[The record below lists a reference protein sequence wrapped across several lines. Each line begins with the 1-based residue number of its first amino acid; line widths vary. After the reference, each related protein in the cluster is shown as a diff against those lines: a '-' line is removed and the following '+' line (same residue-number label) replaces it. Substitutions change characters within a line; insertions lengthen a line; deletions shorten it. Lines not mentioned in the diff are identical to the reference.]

1 MKIFTLFL
9 FMTVGVFS
17 GAKHYF
23 KEDESTITNV
33 EIERINSR
41 ITDIRNMINA
51 DRRYNSKIAFL
62 IDMKVP
68 SGKNRFFVYDLEK
81 NEVID
86 QGLVAH
92 GSGSET
98 GIKGM
103 LKFSNMPNSN
113 CTALG
118 RYSIG
123 KTYKGIFGKAYRLAG
138 LDETNNKALERAIV
152 LHAYSAVPL
161 LEQDYYISNSHGCP
175 MVNEEFFKRIQ
186 KIIDSSKTNILMD
199 IYY

>member
-1 MKIFTLFL
+1 
-9 FMTVGVFS
+9 MTVSLFTS
-17 GAKHYF
+17 SKLSF
-23 KEDESTITNV
+23 KEEEVISTM
-33 EIERINSR
+33 EMERINSR
-41 ITDIRNMINA
+41 IIDLKNMINV
-51 DRRYNSKIAFL
+51 DHKYNQKIAFL

-81 NEVID
+81 NQIID

-103 LKFSNMPNSN
+103 LRFSNLPNSN

-118 RYSIG
+118 RYAVG
-123 KTYKGIFGKAYRLAG
+123 KTYRGIFGKAYRLAG
-138 LDETNNKALERAIV
+138 LEESNNNALKRAIV
-152 LHAYSAVPL
+152 LHSYSAVPL
-161 LEQDYYISNSHGCP
+161 EEQDYYISNSHGCP
-175 MVNEEFFKRIQ
+175 MVNEQFFKRIE
-186 KIIDSSKTNILMD
+186 KIIDNSKSNILMD

>member
-1 MKIFTLFL
+1 MKLFYLVL
-9 FMTVGVFS
+9 FMTVSLFTS
-17 GAKHYF
+17 SKLSF
-23 KEDESTITNV
+23 KEEEVISTM
-33 EIERINSR
+33 EMERINSR
-41 ITDIRNMINA
+41 IIDLKNMINV
-51 DRRYNSKIAFL
+51 DHKYNQKIAFL

-81 NEVID
+81 NQIID

-103 LKFSNMPNSN
+103 LRFSNLPNSN

-118 RYSIG
+118 RYAVG
-123 KTYKGIFGKAYRLAG
+123 KTYRGIFGKAYRLAG
-138 LDETNNKALERAIV
+138 LEESNNNALKRAIV
-152 LHAYSAVPL
+152 LHSYSAVPL
-161 LEQDYYISNSHGCP
+161 EEQDYYISNSHGCP
-175 MVNEEFFKRIQ
+175 MVNEQFFKRIE
-186 KIIDSSKTNILMD
+186 KIIDNSKSNILMD

>member
-1 MKIFTLFL
+1 
-9 FMTVGVFS
+9 MTVGLFS
-17 GAKHYF
+17 GSKHFY
-23 KEDESTITNV
+23 KDESITSL

-41 ITDIRNMINA
+41 LGDIRNMVSLNHS
-51 DRRYNSKIAFL
+51 YNSKIAFL
-62 IDMKVP
+62 VDMRVP

-81 NEVID
+81 NEIID

-98 GIKGM
+98 GVNGM
-103 LKFSNMPNSN
+103 LKFSNEPNSN

-123 KTYKGIFGKAYRLAG
+123 KNYKGIFGKAYRLAG
-138 LDETNNKALERAIV
+138 LDATNNNALKRAIV
-152 LHAYSAVPL
+152 LHHYSAVPYE
-161 LEQDYYISNSHGCP
+161 EQDYYISRSHGCP
-175 MVNEEFFKRIQ
+175 MVNEQFFKRIE
-186 KIIDSSKTNILMD
+186 KIIDSSKSNIILD

>member
-1 MKIFTLFL
+1 MKLFYLFL
-9 FMTVGVFS
+9 FVTVSFFTGS
-17 GAKHYF
+17 KLSF
-23 KEDESTITNV
+23 KEENAISTI
-33 EIERINSR
+33 EMERINSR
-41 ITDIRNMINA
+41 IVNLKNMINIEHK
-51 DRRYNSKIAFL
+51 YNQKIAFL
-62 IDMKVP
+62 VDMKVP

-81 NEVID
+81 GQVID

-118 RYSIG
+118 RYAIG

-138 LDETNNKALERAIV
+138 LEESNSNALKRAIV
-152 LHAYSAVPL
+152 LHHYSAVPL
-161 LEQDYYISNSHGCP
+161 EEQDYYISNSHGCP
-175 MVNEEFFKRIQ
+175 MVNEQFFKRIE
-186 KIIDSSKTNILMD
+186 KIIDGSKSNILMD

>member
-1 MKIFTLFL
+1 MKLSYLVL
-9 FMTVGVFS
+9 FMTVSFFTGS
-17 GAKHYF
+17 KLSF
-23 KEDESTITNV
+23 KEDDAISTV
-33 EIERINSR
+33 EMERINNR
-41 ITDIRNMINA
+41 ISVIKNMINI
-51 DRRYNSKIAFL
+51 DHKYNQKIAFL

-68 SGKNRFFVYDLEK
+68 SGKNRFFIYDLEK
-81 NEVID
+81 NQVID

-118 RYSIG
+118 RYAIG
-123 KTYKGIFGKAYRLAG
+123 ATYKGIFGKAYRLSG
-138 LDETNNKALERAIV
+138 LEESNNNALKRAIV
-152 LHAYSAVPL
+152 LHHYSAVPYE
-161 LEQDYYISNSHGCP
+161 EQDYYISNSHGCP
-175 MVNEEFFKRIQ
+175 MVNEQFFKRIE
-186 KIIDSSKTNILMD
+186 KIIDSSKSNILMD

>member
-1 MKIFTLFL
+1 MKLFYLFL
-9 FMTVGVFS
+9 FVTVGFFTGS
-17 GAKHYF
+17 KNYF
-23 KEDESTITNV
+23 KSDIAISTI
-33 EIERINSR
+33 EMERINSR
-41 ITDIRNMINA
+41 IEHIRNMISI
-51 DRRYNSKIAFL
+51 DSKYNSKFAFL

-98 GIKGM
+98 GIRGM
-103 LKFSNMPNSN
+103 LKFSNIPNSN

-118 RYSIG
+118 RYCVG
-123 KTYKGIFGKAYRLAG
+123 KTYKGTFGKAYKLAG
-138 LDETNNKALERAIV
+138 LEETNSNALKRAIV
-152 LHAYSAVPL
+152 LHYYSAVPYE
-161 LEQDYYISNSHGCP
+161 EQDYYISNSHGCP
-175 MVNEEFFKRIQ
+175 MVNEQFFKRIE
-186 KIIDSSKTNILMD
+186 KIIDSSKSNIIMD

>member
-1 MKIFTLFL
+1 
-9 FMTVGVFS
+9 MTIEVLTGS
-17 GAKHYF
+17 KSYF
-23 KEDESTITNV
+23 KKDIVISSLEM
-33 EIERINSR
+33 ERINSR
-41 ITDIRNMINA
+41 IANIKNTISIDS
-51 DRRYNSKIAFL
+51 RYNSKIAFL
-62 IDMKVP
+62 VDMKVP

-98 GIKGM
+98 GIKGQ
-103 LKFSNMPNSN
+103 LKFSNAPESN

-118 RYSIG
+118 RYAIG

-138 LDETNNKALERAIV
+138 LEESNNNALKRAIV
-152 LHAYSAVPL
+152 LHYYSAVPYE
-161 LEQDYYISNSHGCP
+161 EQDYYISHSHGCP
-175 MVNEEFFKRIQ
+175 MVSEQFFKRIE
-186 KIIDSSKTNILMD
+186 KIIDSSKSNIVMD

>member
-1 MKIFTLFL
+1 MKLFYLVL
-9 FMTVGVFS
+9 FVTVSFFS
-17 GAKHYF
+17 SSKLAF
-23 KEDESTITNV
+23 KEEDDAISTI
-33 EIERINSR
+33 EMERINSR
-41 ITDIRNMINA
+41 IADIKNMISI
-51 DRRYNSKIAFL
+51 DSKYNQKIAFL

-68 SGKNRFFVYDLEK
+68 SGKNRFFVYDLQK
-81 NEVID
+81 NEVVD

-98 GIKGM
+98 GVKGI

-118 RYSIG
+118 RYSVG

-138 LDETNNKALERAIV
+138 LEETNNNALKRAIV
-152 LHAYSAVPL
+152 LHHYSTVPYD
-161 LEQDYYISNSHGCP
+161 EQDYYISNSHGCP
-175 MVNEEFFKRIQ
+175 MVNEQFFKRIE
-186 KIIDSSKTNILMD
+186 KIIDGSKSNIIMD

>member
-1 MKIFTLFL
+1 MTISFFTGSKL
-9 FMTVGVFS
+9 S
-17 GAKHYF
+17 F
-23 KEDESTITNV
+23 KEEETISTI
-33 EIERINSR
+33 EMERINSR
-41 ITDIRNMINA
+41 IAVIKDMIITDHK
-51 DRRYNSKIAFL
+51 YNQKIVFL

-68 SGKNRFFVYDLEK
+68 SGKNRFFVYDLQK
-81 NEVID
+81 DEVVD

-98 GIKGM
+98 GIKGI
-103 LKFSNMPNSN
+103 LKFSNVQNSN

-138 LDETNNKALERAIV
+138 LEETNNNALKRAIV
-152 LHAYSAVPL
+152 LHYYSAVPAE
-161 LEQDYYISNSHGCP
+161 EQNYYISRSKGCP
-175 MVNEEFFKRIQ
+175 MVSEQFFKRIE
-186 KIIDSSKTNILMD
+186 KIIDSSKSNIILD

>member
-1 MKIFTLFL
+1 MKIFYLFL
-9 FMTVGVFS
+9 FVTVGFLTGS
-17 GAKHYF
+17 KLSF
-23 KEDESTITNV
+23 KEDDAISTI
-33 EIERINSR
+33 EMERINSR
-41 ITDIRNMINA
+41 IIDLKNMINI
-51 DRRYNSKIAFL
+51 DHKYNQKIAFL

-81 NEVID
+81 NVIID

-118 RYSIG
+118 RYAVG

-138 LDETNNKALERAIV
+138 LEESNNNALKRAIV
-152 LHAYSAVPL
+152 LHSYSAVPL
-161 LEQDYYISNSHGCP
+161 EEQDYYISNSHGCP
-175 MVNEEFFKRIQ
+175 MVNEQFFKRIE
-186 KIIDSSKTNILMD
+186 KIIDGSKSNILMD

>member
-1 MKIFTLFL
+1 MKIFYLFL
-9 FMTVGVFS
+9 FVTVGFLTGS
-17 GAKHYF
+17 KLSF
-23 KEDESTITNV
+23 KEDVAISTI
-33 EIERINSR
+33 EMERINSR
-41 ITDIRNMINA
+41 IIDLKNMINI
-51 DRRYNSKIAFL
+51 DHKYNQKIAFL

-81 NEVID
+81 NVIID

-118 RYSIG
+118 RYAVG

-138 LDETNNKALERAIV
+138 LEESNNNALKRAIV
-152 LHAYSAVPL
+152 LHSYSAVPL
-161 LEQDYYISNSHGCP
+161 EEQDYYISNSHGCP
-175 MVNEEFFKRIQ
+175 MVNEQFFKRIE
-186 KIIDSSKTNILMD
+186 KIIDGSKSNILMD

>member
-1 MKIFTLFL
+1 MKIFYFL
-9 FMTVGVFS
+9 FVTVGFLTGS
-17 GAKHYF
+17 KLSF
-23 KEDESTITNV
+23 KEDDAISTI
-33 EIERINSR
+33 EMERINSR
-41 ITDIRNMINA
+41 IIDLKNMINI
-51 DRRYNSKIAFL
+51 DHKYNQKIAFL

-81 NEVID
+81 NVIID

-118 RYSIG
+118 RYAVG
-123 KTYKGIFGKAYRLAG
+123 KTYRGIFGKAYRLAG
-138 LDETNNKALERAIV
+138 LEESNNNALKRAIV
-152 LHAYSAVPL
+152 LHSYSAVPL
-161 LEQDYYISNSHGCP
+161 EEQDYYISNSHGCP
-175 MVNEEFFKRIQ
+175 MVNEQFFKRIE
-186 KIIDSSKTNILMD
+186 KIIDSSKSNILMD

>member
-1 MKIFTLFL
+1 MKLFYLAL
-9 FMTVGVFS
+9 FMSISFFTGS
-17 GAKHYF
+17 KLSF
-23 KEDESTITNV
+23 KEEETISTI
-33 EIERINSR
+33 EMERINGR
-41 ITDIRNMINA
+41 IAGIKDMITTDPK
-51 DRRYNSKIAFL
+51 YNQKIVFL

-68 SGKNRFFVYDLEK
+68 SGRNRFFVYDLQK
-81 NEVID
+81 DEVVD

-98 GIKGM
+98 GVRGA

-118 RYSIG
+118 RYSVG

-138 LDETNNKALERAIV
+138 LEESNNNALKRAIV
-152 LHAYSAVPL
+152 LHHYSAVPYE
-161 LEQDYYISNSHGCP
+161 EQDYYISNSHGCP
-175 MVNEEFFKRIQ
+175 MVNEQFFKRIE
-186 KIIDSSKTNILMD
+186 KIIDNSKSNILMD

>member
-1 MKIFTLFL
+1 MKIFSLFL
-9 FMTVGVFS
+9 FVTVGFLTGS
-17 GAKHYF
+17 KLYF
-23 KEDESTITNV
+23 EEENAISVI
-33 EIERINSR
+33 EMERINTR
-41 ITDIRNMINA
+41 ILDIKNMINV
-51 DRRYNSKIAFL
+51 DHKYNPKIAFL

-103 LKFSNMPNSN
+103 LKFSNLPNSN

-123 KTYKGIFGKAYRLAG
+123 KTYKGMFGKAYKLTG
-138 LDETNNKALERAIV
+138 LEDSNNNALKRAIV
-152 LHAYSAVPL
+152 LHHYSAVPYE
-161 LEQDYYISNSHGCP
+161 EQDYYISNSHGCP
-175 MVNEEFFKRIQ
+175 MVNEQFFKRIE
-186 KIIDSSKTNILMD
+186 KIIDSSKSNILMD

>member
-1 MKIFTLFL
+1 MKIFYLVLFV
-9 FMTVGVFS
+9 TVSFLTGS
-17 GAKHYF
+17 KLSF
-23 KEDESTITNV
+23 KEDEAISTI
-33 EIERINSR
+33 EMERINSR
-41 ITDIRNMINA
+41 IVDLKNMINI
-51 DRRYNSKIAFL
+51 DNKYNQKIAFL

-81 NEVID
+81 DQVID

-103 LKFSNMPNSN
+103 LKFSNMANSN

-118 RYSIG
+118 RYAIG

-138 LDETNNKALERAIV
+138 LEESNNNALKRAIV
-152 LHAYSAVPL
+152 LHYYSAVPL
-161 LEQDYYISNSHGCP
+161 EEQDYYISNSHGCP
-175 MVNEEFFKRIQ
+175 MVNEKFFKRIE
-186 KIIDSSKTNILMD
+186 KIIDNSKSNILMD

>member
-1 MKIFTLFL
+1 MKIFTLFM
-9 FMTVGVFS
+9 FMTVSVFT

-23 KEDESTITNV
+23 KEESTITNV

-41 ITDIRNMINA
+41 ITDIKNMINS
-51 DRRYNSKIAFL
+51 DHKYNSKIVFL

-103 LKFSNMPNSN
+103 LRFSNTPNSN

-118 RYSIG
+118 KYSVG

-138 LDETNNKALERAIV
+138 LEETNNKALERAIV
-152 LHAYSAVPL
+152 LHSYSAVPYD
-161 LEQDYYISNSHGCP
+161 EQDYYISNSHGCP

-186 KIIDSSKTNILMD
+186 KLIDSSKTNILMD

>member
-1 MKIFTLFL
+1 MKIFYLFL
-9 FMTVGVFS
+9 FVTVGFLTGS
-17 GAKHYF
+17 KLSF
-23 KEDESTITNV
+23 KEDDAISTI
-33 EIERINSR
+33 EMERINSR
-41 ITDIRNMINA
+41 IIDLKNMINI
-51 DRRYNSKIAFL
+51 DHKYNQKIAFL

-81 NEVID
+81 NVIID

-118 RYSIG
+118 RYAVG
-123 KTYKGIFGKAYRLAG
+123 KTYRGIFGKAYRLAG
-138 LDETNNKALERAIV
+138 LEESNNNALKRAIV
-152 LHAYSAVPL
+152 LHSYSAVPL
-161 LEQDYYISNSHGCP
+161 EEQDYYISNSHGCP
-175 MVNEEFFKRIQ
+175 MVNEQFFKRIE
-186 KIIDSSKTNILMD
+186 KIIDGSKSNILMD

>member
-1 MKIFTLFL
+1 MTLSFFTGS
-9 FMTVGVFS
+9 TFS
-17 GAKHYF
+17 F
-23 KEDESTITNV
+23 NKEVDAVSTI
-33 EIERINSR
+33 ELERINSR
-41 ITDIRNMINA
+41 IGDIKNMIKV
-51 DRRYNSKIAFL
+51 DSKYNQKIAFL

-81 NEVID
+81 NQVID

-103 LKFSNMPNSN
+103 LRFSNTPNSN

-118 RYSIG
+118 RYSVG

-138 LDETNNKALERAIV
+138 LEESNNNALKRAIV
-152 LHAYSAVPL
+152 LHYYSAVPYE
-161 LEQDYYISNSHGCP
+161 EQDYYISNSHGCP
-175 MVNEEFFKRIQ
+175 MVNEQFFKRIE
-186 KIIDSSKTNILMD
+186 KIIDHSSSNILMD